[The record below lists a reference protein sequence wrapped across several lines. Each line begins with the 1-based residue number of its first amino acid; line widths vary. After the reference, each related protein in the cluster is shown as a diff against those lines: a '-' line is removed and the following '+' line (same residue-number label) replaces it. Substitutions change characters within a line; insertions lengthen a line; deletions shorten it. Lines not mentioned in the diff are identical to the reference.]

1 MSLEL
6 AEQAGAGSTAT
17 MSDNVYDSLAE
28 THEDGQWA
36 FGTGFEDVQ
45 EEITAPVPDG
55 VDAADLAQ
63 YCLMLGDDALICAQR
78 LSEWVANAPE
88 LEEEVAL
95 ANTALDLLGQ
105 ARVLLR
111 ARRPP
116 RRGRRRGRARVPA
129 APSRSSATC
138 ALAEIGDDLDFARA
152 IARLLLFSTWRLALL
167 ERLVTSRDPVLAA
180 VAGKGVKELAYHR
193 DHAAQWAV
201 RLGDGTDVSHT
212 RMQAALDAVWP
223 YVDELFRTSEV
234 EARLPG
240 VAVDPAETRDAV
252 DAVLDQVLAAATLTR
267 PSRPGAGHDRRPRRA
282 AGRAHRGVGPRARG
296 DAEPGP
302 PAPGRGVVSARA
314 VAAAVVDPE
323 MPMLTLDDLGVLRD
337 VRASA
342 DAVTVTI
349 TPTYSGCPALDGHPR
364 RPARRPSP
372 TPGTAS
378 VEVRTVLSPPWSTDW
393 ISDAGRAKLAEHGIA
408 PPGRIGPRAAGPI
421 PLTLGRPPAR
431 VACPRCGS
439 RDTEEL
445 SRFGPTACTA
455 LHRCTAC
462 REPFEHVKEI

>member
-1 MSLEL
+1 M
-6 AEQAGAGSTAT
+6 T
-17 MSDNVYDSLAE
+17 DNVYDSLAE

-55 VDAADLAQ
+55 VDATDLAQ

-105 ARVLLR
+105 ARVLLAR
-111 ARRPP
+111 AAHL
-116 RRGRRRGRARVPA
+116 GAGADEDALAFQRAEPEFRNV
-129 APSRSSATC
+129 
-138 ALAEIGDDLDFARA
+138 ALAEVGDDLDFARA

-167 ERLVTSRDPVLAA
+167 EQLVTSRDPVLAA

-223 YVDELFRTSEV
+223 YVDELFRTSDV

-240 VAVDPAETRDAV
+240 VAADPAETRAAV

-267 PSRPGAGHDRRPRRA
+267 PSRPGAGTI
-282 AGRAHRGVGPRARG
+282 G
-296 DAEPGP
+296 
-302 PAPGRGVVSARA
+302 GRGGRQGVHTEA
-314 VAAAVVDPE
+314 
-323 MPMLTLDDLGVLRD
+323 LGHV
-337 VRASA
+337 
-342 DAVTVTI
+342 
-349 TPTYSGCPALDGHPR
+349 
-364 RPARRPSP
+364 
-372 TPGTAS
+372 
-378 VEVRTVLSPPWSTDW
+378 
-393 ISDAGRAKLAEHGIA
+393 LAEMQSLARQH
-408 PPGRIGPRAAGPI
+408 PGA
-421 PLTLGRPPAR
+421 TW
-431 VACPRCGS
+431 
-439 RDTEEL
+439 
-445 SRFGPTACTA
+445 
-455 LHRCTAC
+455 
-462 REPFEHVKEI
+462 

>member
-1 MSLEL
+1 
-6 AEQAGAGSTAT
+6 

-55 VDAADLAQ
+55 VDATDLAQ

-105 ARVLLR
+105 ARVLLAR
-111 ARRPP
+111 AAHLGAGADEDALAFQRPEP
-116 RRGRRRGRARVPA
+116 EFRNV
-129 APSRSSATC
+129 

-180 VAGKGVKELAYHR
+180 VAGKGVKEVAYHR

-240 VAVDPAETRDAV
+240 VAVDPAETRGAV

-267 PSRPGAGHDRRPRRA
+267 PSRPGAGTI
-282 AGRAHRGVGPRARG
+282 G
-296 DAEPGP
+296 
-302 PAPGRGVVSARA
+302 GRGGRQGVHTEA
-314 VAAAVVDPE
+314 
-323 MPMLTLDDLGVLRD
+323 LGHV
-337 VRASA
+337 
-342 DAVTVTI
+342 
-349 TPTYSGCPALDGHPR
+349 
-364 RPARRPSP
+364 
-372 TPGTAS
+372 
-378 VEVRTVLSPPWSTDW
+378 
-393 ISDAGRAKLAEHGIA
+393 LAEMQSLA
-408 PPGRIGPRAAGPI
+408 RQLPGA
-421 PLTLGRPPAR
+421 TW
-431 VACPRCGS
+431 
-439 RDTEEL
+439 
-445 SRFGPTACTA
+445 
-455 LHRCTAC
+455 
-462 REPFEHVKEI
+462 